1 VTRLPNTLIGRSEE
15 VLVIDRTLSG
25 LGRGGSAAIEVA
37 GEPGIG
43 KTRLLAEL
51 ATRADALG
59 YLVLSGSAS
68 DLEADLPFWV
78 FVDALDEYIAA
89 LEPRRLDALEN
100 DVLSELA
107 TVFPAVTPRA
117 SVPAAV
123 VPQTRYRTYRAV
135 RELLERLTAIKP
147 LVLVL
152 DDVHWADPASVELLG
167 TLLRRPPEAA
177 VLITLAVRP
186 RQAPDRLSNALERAH
201 RSGTLQRLPLRPLTR
216 EQAHDLLGD
225 TVDDAVTGNL
235 YSECG
240 GNPFYLEQL
249 ARSLGRVAAP
259 DFAKAHASL
268 LDLDVPAAVAAALAE
283 EFALL
288 TAEERLVLQGAAVAG
303 DPFRPELAAAA
314 ANTSEALALDALDA
328 LLKLDLIR
336 QTDVPRRFRFRHP
349 LVRRAVEKSTPAAWS
364 LGAHERCAAA
374 LERQGAS
381 AAERAHHIALAGRP
395 GDMAAVAALRE
406 AGETTAQRAPAIA
419 AIWFC
424 DALRLLP
431 ETAPAESRVELLLSR
446 ARALAATGQFTQS
459 HAALLESFDLVPP
472 EAVALR
478 IQLTTACAGVEHLL
492 GRHEQAHAR
501 LVSAMESVSEQSSPA
516 AAELMIALAM
526 DGFALMDYGRMRDW
540 AERAVNT
547 AHGLGDRPLAAAATA
562 VHVFAC
568 AADGAIAVA
577 KTHRHEATA
586 MVADLS
592 DHQLALHLDTAVHLA
607 GAELY
612 LDCYPEAEAHADRA
626 IAVGLATGQSELVPL
641 AYSILGQVK
650 LLRGQLDEAAELL
663 DNVVDG
669 ARLSGNVQALAG
681 DLINRSLTAVVAG
694 NIDLALSTAEESV
707 ELTNGL
713 DQSLV
718 TAAGVALAT
727 ALLESGDPSRAVDV
741 LLRSSGGEELLL
753 VPGVWRARS
762 LELLTRCWLAVG
774 RQREATLAASLVETV
789 ATRLT
794 LPVARSMADRALAA
808 VALAAGTPEVA
819 AQHALASAATADEV
833 GMPVDAAFSRT
844 LGGRALALSAQRDRA
859 IAQLWQAADQFHAC
873 GALRYRAAAEFELR
887 RLGQRLHRRTRPG
900 DPRKSGVQ
908 SLTSRELEI
917 ARLVVDRRTNPE
929 IAEALFLS
937 PKTVETHLRHLF
949 HKLDVSSR
957 VEVARV
963 VERSDPLRSSAGP
976 RPTGT

>member
-1 VTRLPNTLIGRSEE
+1 LLA
-15 VLVIDRTLSG
+15 IDRTVSE

-68 DLEADLPFWV
+68 ELEADQPFWV
-78 FVDALDEYIAA
+78 FVDALDEYVAA
-89 LEPRRLDALEN
+89 LEPRRLDAIEN
-100 DVLSELA
+100 NVLGELA
-107 TVFPAVTPRA
+107 TVFPALTPRG
-117 SVPAAV
+117 SVGTPV

-135 RELLERLTAIKP
+135 RELLERLTATKP

-167 TLLRRPPEAA
+167 TLLRRPPDAA

-186 RQAPDRLSNALERAH
+186 RQAPGRLSNALERAH
-201 RSGTLQRLPLRPLTR
+201 RQGTLQRLALRALTR
-216 EQAHDLLGD
+216 EQAQDFLGD
-225 TVDDAVTGNL
+225 TVDEAVTGDL
-235 YSECG
+235 YDESG

-249 ARSLGRVAAP
+249 ARSLRRVTGAHSAA
-259 DFAKAHASL
+259 AHSSL
-268 LDLDVPAAVAAALAE
+268 RGLGVPAAVAAALAE

-288 TAEERLVLQGAAVAG
+288 SDEARLVLQGAAVVG

-328 LLKLDLIR
+328 LLGLDLIR

-349 LVRRAVEKSTPAAWS
+349 LVRRAVERLTPTGWS

-374 LERQGAS
+374 LERQGVSAS
-381 AAERAHHIALAGRP
+381 ERARHVALAGRQ
-395 GDMAAVAALRE
+395 GDMAAVAVLRE
-406 AGETTAQRAPAIA
+406 AGETSAQRAPASA
-419 AIWFC
+419 AVWFG

-431 ETAPAESRVELLLSR
+431 EAAPTESRIELLLAR
-446 ARALAATGQFTQS
+446 ARALAATGQFAQS
-459 HAALLESFDLVPP
+459 HGALLESFDLVPP

-478 IQLTTACAGVEHLL
+478 VRLTTACAGVEHLL

-501 LVSAMESVSEQSSPA
+501 LVRAMDSLSDQVSPA

-526 DGFALMDYGRMRDW
+526 DGFALMDYRRMRVW
-540 AERAVNT
+540 AERAVTT
-547 AHGLGDRPLAAAATA
+547 AHALGDRPLAAAATA
-562 VHVFAC
+562 VLAFAC
-568 AADGAIAVA
+568 AADEAIAVA
-577 KTHRHEATA
+577 ETRRREAAA

-592 DHQLALHLDTAVHLA
+592 DHELALHLDTAVHLA

-650 LLRGQLDEAAELL
+650 LLRGQLAQAAELL
-663 DNVVDG
+663 DNAVDG

-681 DLINRSLTAVVAG
+681 DLLNRSLTALAAG
-694 NIDLALSTAEESV
+694 NIDLALSTAQETV
-707 ELTNGL
+707 ELTERL

-718 TAAGVALAT
+718 TAAGVAMAT
-727 ALLESGDPSRAVDV
+727 ALLEAGDPGPAVDV
-741 LLRSSGGEELLL
+741 LLRSSGGEELPLI
-753 VPGVWRARS
+753 PGVWRARS
-762 LELLTRCWLAVG
+762 LELLTRCWLALG
-774 RQREATLAASLVETV
+774 RHSEAARAASRVETLATQ
-789 ATRLT
+789 LT
-794 LPVARSMADRALAA
+794 LRVARSMADRALAA

-819 AQHALASAATADEV
+819 AQHALASAAIAADA
-833 GMPVDAAFSRT
+833 GMPVDAALSRT
-844 LGGRALALSAQRDRA
+844 LAGRALAQADERDRA
-859 IAQLWQAADQFHAC
+859 IAQLEQAAEVFQAC

-887 RLGQRLHRRTRPG
+887 RLGQRIHRRTKPG
-900 DPRKSGVQ
+900 DPHGSGVQ
-908 SLTSRELEI
+908 SLTSRELQI

-963 VERSDPLRSSAGP
+963 VERSDS
-976 RPTGT
+976 